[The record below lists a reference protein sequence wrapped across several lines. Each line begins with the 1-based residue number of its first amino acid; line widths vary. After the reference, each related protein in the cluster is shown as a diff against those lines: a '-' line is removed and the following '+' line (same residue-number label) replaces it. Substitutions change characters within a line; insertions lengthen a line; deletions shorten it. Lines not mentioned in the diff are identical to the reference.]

1 MFYFEKIFNNFYETF
16 SYFDNDR
23 YERKTPNMIASMG
36 QRLMSKELRHFIFE

>member
-36 QRLMSKELRHFIFE
+36 QRLRSKELRHFIFE